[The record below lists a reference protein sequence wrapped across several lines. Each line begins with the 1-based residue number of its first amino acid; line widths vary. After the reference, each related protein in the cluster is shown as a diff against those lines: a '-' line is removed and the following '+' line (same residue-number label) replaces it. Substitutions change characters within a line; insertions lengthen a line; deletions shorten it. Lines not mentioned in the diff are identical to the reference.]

1 MNYKNR
7 DYKKMFRLDDISKL
21 KALSEIYNKDV
32 DDIIELNILDDIF
45 TLIRETRERDF
56 ADIVY
61 EFQTLDTK
69 NREIISLGIKIIGKV
84 GEKYV
89 EEVYN
94 YIPYLIKSLD
104 SEFDIIRHAS
114 AGALAK
120 IPSKLTIYAYP
131 KLIKNLNDEIY
142 ADAIVSLIFKTENK
156 EALLLNLYK
165 KFCDEYSPHVLH
177 ILNKIKERD
186 KNLIEDFM
194 PLILKYRDN
203 LGEIRRLTD

>member
-1 MNYKNR
+1 
-7 DYKKMFRLDDISKL
+7 MFRLDNISKL
-21 KALSEIYNKDV
+21 KALTEIYNKDV
-32 DDIIELNILDDIF
+32 DDIIGMNILDDIF
-45 TLIRETRERDF
+45 ALIRETRERDF

-84 GEKYV
+84 GEKYA

-120 IPSKLTIYAYP
+120 IPSKLTIYSYP
-131 KLIKNLNDEIY
+131 KLIKNLNNEIY

-156 EALLLNLYK
+156 EALLLDLYK
-165 KFCDEYSPHVLH
+165 KFCDNYSPCILY

-186 KNLIEDFM
+186 ESLINDFI
-194 PLILKYRDN
+194 PLILKYEDKYNNADKECLEN
-203 LGEIRRLTD
+203 LI